1 MTRDIPNTR
10 PPGRSSAQVRGA
22 KQAVYIAFIANGFIF
37 ASWAARIP
45 QVRDGLR
52 VSPGVLGLILLCAA
66 AGSTIATPLS
76 GLVITWLGDSRTVAV
91 MALTAAAGMATVGV
105 GYRYGIPPVAA
116 GLFLF
121 GFSSGTWDVAMN
133 VQGAAVEQALGRVI
147 MSRFHAG
154 WSIGTVAGAG
164 AGAAMVAL
172 GVPVAVHLIA
182 AALAV
187 AVAVPIAARRFLP
200 HAPVHADP
208 AQRDGTAARRS
219 PLRAWTEPRT
229 LLIGLFVLCMAF
241 TEGTSNDWLS
251 LAVIGGYHTAAA
263 LGTLTFA
270 VFLAAMTTGRWF
282 GPAFIDRHGRV
293 RVLRVCAVTAL
304 AGLLLIEAGGLL
316 LAALAGAAL
325 LGLGTSLGFP
335 TGISAAADD
344 PRYAPGRVST
354 AASIG
359 YLAFL
364 AGPPSI
370 GFLAD
375 QVGVLRGLSV
385 AGVLLI
391 VAFLLSPVTAPISP
405 SSDPPPKAAESGHR
419 PPAPG
424 VGEGLDQRD
433 ATAARGSHDG
443 RGDVMSEFGGLEN
456 EAESLAKDHP
466 DQADKGLDAAAQ
478 FADRETGNKY
488 DSEIQGAEGAAEKDL
503 GGQGQGGQG

>member
-1 MTRDIPNTR
+1 MTRDITNTL
-10 PPGRSSAQVRGA
+10 PPGRSSAQVDSA
-22 KQAVYIAFIANGFIF
+22 KRAVYTAFIVNGFIF

-52 VSPGVLGLILLCAA
+52 VTPGVLGLILLSVA

-91 MALTAAAGMATVGV
+91 MALTAAAGMATVAV

-133 VQGAAVEQALGRVI
+133 VQGAAVEQALGRSV

-172 GVPVAVHLIA
+172 GVPVTAHLLVVAVTVA
-182 AALAV
+182 AA
-187 AVAVPIAARRFLP
+187 VPFSAHRFLP
-200 HAPVHADP
+200 HARP
-208 AQRDGTAARRS
+208 APHRDGTAARRS
-219 PLRAWTEPRT
+219 PFRAWTEPRT

-251 LAVIGGYHTAAA
+251 LGVIDGYHTAAA

-282 GPAFIDRHGRV
+282 GPPFIDRYGRV
-293 RVLRVCAVTAL
+293 RVLRVCAATAFV
-304 AGLLLIEAGGLL
+304 GLFVIEAGGVLA
-316 LAALAGAAL
+316 AALAGALL

-375 QVGVLRGLSV
+375 HVGVLRGLSV

-391 VAFLLSPVTAPISP
+391 VAFLLCPVTAPISP
-405 SSDPPPKAAESGHR
+405 SAPEPGSPP
-419 PPAPG
+419 
-424 VGEGLDQRD
+424 
-433 ATAARGSHDG
+433 G
-443 RGDVMSEFGGLEN
+443 RGPGS
-456 EAESLAKDHP
+456 S
-466 DQADKGLDAAAQ
+466 
-478 FADRETGNKY
+478 
-488 DSEIQGAEGAAEKDL
+488 
-503 GGQGQGGQG
+503 

>member
-1 MTRDIPNTR
+1 MTRHLTNTT
-10 PPGRSSAQVRGA
+10 PPGWSSAQVRSA
-22 KQAVYIAFIANGFIF
+22 KQAVYTAFIANGFIF

-52 VSPGVLGLILLCAA
+52 VTPGVLGLILLSVAV
-66 AGSTIATPLS
+66 GSTIATPLS

-133 VQGAAVEQALGRVI
+133 VQGAAVEQALGRSI

-164 AGAAMVAL
+164 AGSAMVAL
-172 GVPVAVHLIA
+172 GVPVTVHLLA
-182 AALAV
+182 AALV
-187 AVAVPIAARRFLP
+187 IAVAVPIAARRFLP
-200 HAPVHADP
+200 HARPPGHADP
-208 AQRDGTAARRS
+208 GNRDGTAARRS

-270 VFLAAMTTGRWF
+270 VFLAAMTAGRWF
-282 GPAFIDRHGRV
+282 GPPFIDRYGRV
-293 RVLRVCAVTAL
+293 RVLRVCAATAL
-304 AGLLLIEAGGLL
+304 GGLLLIEAGGVLA
-316 LAALAGAAL
+316 AALAGAVL

-375 QVGVLRGLSV
+375 NVGVLRGLSV

-391 VAFLLSPVTAPISP
+391 VAFILCPVTAPLSP
-405 SSDPPPKAAESGHR
+405 SGDPPDGGGKSRHR
-419 PPAPG
+419 PPAGSVRRPPG
-424 VGEGLDQRD
+424 RGWCGR
-433 ATAARGSHDG
+433 RGS
-443 RGDVMSEFGGLEN
+443 
-456 EAESLAKDHP
+456 ESD
-466 DQADKGLDAAAQ
+466 
-478 FADRETGNKY
+478 
-488 DSEIQGAEGAAEKDL
+488 
-503 GGQGQGGQG
+503 

>member
-1 MTRDIPNTR
+1 VPDWPHAKGPPFVIADGR
-10 PPGRSSAQVRGA
+10 PGARSPDEAQVRGA
-22 KQAVYIAFIANGFIF
+22 TRAVYIAFIVNGFIF

-52 VSPGVLGLILLCAA
+52 VSPGVLGLILLSVA

-91 MALTAAAGMATVGV
+91 MSLTAAAGMAIVAV

-133 VQGAAVEQALGRVI
+133 VQGAAVEQALGRSV

-154 WSIGTVAGAG
+154 WSVGTVAGAG

-172 GVPVAVHLIA
+172 GVPVTVHLLA
-182 AALAV
+182 AALVVAAV
-187 AVAVPIAARRFLP
+187 VPIAARRFLP
-200 HAPVHADP
+200 HARAETR
-208 AQRDGTAARRS
+208 RDGTAVRRS

-251 LAVIGGYHTAAA
+251 LGVIGGYHTAAA

-282 GPAFIDRHGRV
+282 GPPFIDRYGRV
-293 RVLRVCAVTAL
+293 RVLRVCAATAFV
-304 AGLLLIEAGGLL
+304 GLFVIEAGGVLA
-316 LAALAGAAL
+316 AALAGAVL

-375 QVGVLRGLSV
+375 HVGVLRGLSV

-391 VAFLLSPVTAPISP
+391 VAFLLCPVTAPISP
-405 SSDPPPKAAESGHR
+405 SAPEPSSPPS
-419 PPAPG
+419 PG
-424 VGEGLDQRD
+424 P
-433 ATAARGSHDG
+433 GS
-443 RGDVMSEFGGLEN
+443 S
-456 EAESLAKDHP
+456 
-466 DQADKGLDAAAQ
+466 
-478 FADRETGNKY
+478 
-488 DSEIQGAEGAAEKDL
+488 
-503 GGQGQGGQG
+503 

>member
-1 MTRDIPNTR
+1 VPDWPHAKGPPFVIADGR
-10 PPGRSSAQVRGA
+10 PGARSPDKAQVRGA
-22 KQAVYIAFIANGFIF
+22 TRAVYIAFIINGFIF

-52 VSPGVLGLILLCAA
+52 VSPGVLGLILLSVA

-91 MALTAAAGMATVGV
+91 MSLTAAAGMAIVAV

-133 VQGAAVEQALGRVI
+133 VQGAAVEQALGRSV

-154 WSIGTVAGAG
+154 WSVGTVAGAG

-172 GVPVAVHLIA
+172 GVPVTVHLLA
-182 AALAV
+182 AALVVAAV
-187 AVAVPIAARRFLP
+187 VPIAARRFLP
-200 HAPVHADP
+200 HARAETR
-208 AQRDGTAARRS
+208 RDGTAVRRS

-251 LAVIGGYHTAAA
+251 LGVIGGYHTAAA

-282 GPAFIDRHGRV
+282 GPPFIDRYGRV
-293 RVLRVCAVTAL
+293 RVLRVCAATAFV
-304 AGLLLIEAGGLL
+304 GLFVIEAGGVLA
-316 LAALAGAAL
+316 AALAGAVL

-375 QVGVLRGLSV
+375 HVGVLRGLSV

-391 VAFLLSPVTAPISP
+391 VAFLLCPVTAPISP
-405 SSDPPPKAAESGHR
+405 SGPEPSSPPS
-419 PPAPG
+419 PG
-424 VGEGLDQRD
+424 P
-433 ATAARGSHDG
+433 GS
-443 RGDVMSEFGGLEN
+443 S
-456 EAESLAKDHP
+456 
-466 DQADKGLDAAAQ
+466 
-478 FADRETGNKY
+478 
-488 DSEIQGAEGAAEKDL
+488 
-503 GGQGQGGQG
+503 

>member
-1 MTRDIPNTR
+1 V
-10 PPGRSSAQVRGA
+10 QVRGA
-22 KQAVYIAFIANGFIF
+22 TRAVYLAFIANGFIF

-45 QVRDGLR
+45 QVRYGLR
-52 VSPGVLGLILLCAA
+52 VTPGVLGLILLCIA

-76 GLVITWLGDSRTVAV
+76 GLVVTRLGDSRTVAV
-91 MALTAAAGMATVGV
+91 MSLIAAAGMATVAI

-121 GFSSGTWDVAMN
+121 GYSSGTWDVAMN
-133 VQGAAVEQALGRVI
+133 VQGAAVEQALGRSI

-172 GVPVAVHLIA
+172 GVPVTLHL
-182 AALAV
+182 LAV
-187 AVAVPIAARRFLP
+187 ALVVAAAVPSSARRFLP
-200 HAPVHADP
+200 HAPAP
-208 AQRDGTAARRS
+208 APIGAGDRDGTVARRS
-219 PLRAWTEPRT
+219 PLTAWTEPRT

-251 LAVIGGYHTAAA
+251 LAVIDGYHTAAA

-282 GPAFIDRHGRV
+282 GPLFIDRYGRV
-293 RVLRVCAVTAL
+293 RVLRVCAATAL
-304 AGLLLIEAGGLL
+304 GGLLLIETGGVLP
-316 LAALAGAAL
+316 AALAGAAL

-335 TGISAAADD
+335 TGISASADD

-364 AGPPSI
+364 AGPPSV

-375 QVGVLRGLSV
+375 HVGVLRGLSM

-391 VAFLLSPVTAPISP
+391 VAFLLCPITAPIGP
-405 SSDPPPKAAESGHR
+405 PGPETPTTGSSAR
-419 PPAPG
+419 PRR
-424 VGEGLDQRD
+424 RD
-433 ATAARGSHDG
+433 
-443 RGDVMSEFGGLEN
+443 GGW
-456 EAESLAKDHP
+456 A
-466 DQADKGLDAAAQ
+466 
-478 FADRETGNKY
+478 
-488 DSEIQGAEGAAEKDL
+488 
-503 GGQGQGGQG
+503 

>member
-1 MTRDIPNTR
+1 VPDWPHAKGPPFVIADGR
-10 PPGRSSAQVRGA
+10 PGARSPDKAQVHGA
-22 KQAVYIAFIANGFIF
+22 TRAVYIAFIVNGFIF

-52 VSPGVLGLILLCAA
+52 VSPGVLGLILLSVAV
-66 AGSTIATPLS
+66 GSTIATPLS

-91 MALTAAAGMATVGV
+91 MSLTAAAGMAIVAV

-133 VQGAAVEQALGRVI
+133 VQGAAVEQALGRSV

-154 WSIGTVAGAG
+154 WSVGTVAGAG

-172 GVPVAVHLIA
+172 GVPVTVHLLA
-182 AALAV
+182 AALVVAAV
-187 AVAVPIAARRFLP
+187 VPIAARRFLP
-200 HAPVHADP
+200 HARAETR
-208 AQRDGTAARRS
+208 RDGTAVRRS

-251 LAVIGGYHTAAA
+251 LGIIGGYHTAAA

-282 GPAFIDRHGRV
+282 GPPFIDRYGRV
-293 RVLRVCAVTAL
+293 RVLRVCAATAFV
-304 AGLLLIEAGGLL
+304 GLFVIEAGGVLA
-316 LAALAGAAL
+316 AALAGAVL

-375 QVGVLRGLSV
+375 HVGVLRGLSV

-391 VAFLLSPVTAPISP
+391 VAFLLCPVTAPISP
-405 SSDPPPKAAESGHR
+405 SAPEPSSPPS
-419 PPAPG
+419 PG
-424 VGEGLDQRD
+424 P
-433 ATAARGSHDG
+433 GS
-443 RGDVMSEFGGLEN
+443 S
-456 EAESLAKDHP
+456 
-466 DQADKGLDAAAQ
+466 
-478 FADRETGNKY
+478 
-488 DSEIQGAEGAAEKDL
+488 
-503 GGQGQGGQG
+503 

>member
-1 MTRDIPNTR
+1 VPDWPHAKGPPFVIADGR
-10 PPGRSSAQVRGA
+10 PGARSPDKAQVRGA
-22 KQAVYIAFIANGFIF
+22 TRAVYIAFIINGFIF

-52 VSPGVLGLILLCAA
+52 VSPGVLGLILLSVA

-91 MALTAAAGMATVGV
+91 MSLTAAAGMAIVAV

-133 VQGAAVEQALGRVI
+133 VQGAAVEQALGRSV

-154 WSIGTVAGAG
+154 WSVGTVAGAG

-172 GVPVAVHLIA
+172 GVPVTVHLLA
-182 AALAV
+182 AALVVAAV
-187 AVAVPIAARRFLP
+187 VPIAARRFLP
-200 HAPVHADP
+200 HARAETR
-208 AQRDGTAARRS
+208 RDGTAVRRS

-251 LAVIGGYHTAAA
+251 LGIIGGYHTAAA

-282 GPAFIDRHGRV
+282 GPPFIDRYGRV
-293 RVLRVCAVTAL
+293 RVLRVCAATAFV
-304 AGLLLIEAGGLL
+304 GLFVIEAGGVLA
-316 LAALAGAAL
+316 AALAGAVL

-375 QVGVLRGLSV
+375 HVGVLRGLSV

-391 VAFLLSPVTAPISP
+391 VAFLLCPVTAPISP
-405 SSDPPPKAAESGHR
+405 SAPEPSSPPS
-419 PPAPG
+419 PG
-424 VGEGLDQRD
+424 P
-433 ATAARGSHDG
+433 GS
-443 RGDVMSEFGGLEN
+443 S
-456 EAESLAKDHP
+456 
-466 DQADKGLDAAAQ
+466 
-478 FADRETGNKY
+478 
-488 DSEIQGAEGAAEKDL
+488 
-503 GGQGQGGQG
+503 

>member
-1 MTRDIPNTR
+1 
-10 PPGRSSAQVRGA
+10 
-22 KQAVYIAFIANGFIF
+22 
-37 ASWAARIP
+37 
-45 QVRDGLR
+45 
-52 VSPGVLGLILLCAA
+52 VLGLILLCTAV
-66 AGSTIATPLS
+66 GSTIATPLS
-76 GLVITWLGDSRTVAV
+76 GLVITWLGDSRTVTV
-91 MALTAAAGMATVGV
+91 MSLVAAAGMATVGV

-133 VQGAAVEQALGRVI
+133 VQGAAVEQGLGRAI

-164 AGAAMVAL
+164 IGAAMVAL
-172 GVPVAVHLIA
+172 GVPVTVHLLA

-200 HAPVHADP
+200 HARA
-208 AQRDGTAARRS
+208 AARRDGTAARRS
-219 PLRAWTEPRT
+219 PLAAWTEPRT

-270 VFLAAMTTGRWF
+270 VFLTAMTAGRWF
-282 GPAFIDRHGRV
+282 GPAFIDRYGRV
-293 RVLRVCAVTAL
+293 LVLRVCAATAL
-304 AGLLLIEAGGLL
+304 AGLILLEAGGALADGGVL
-316 LAALAGAAL
+316 AAALAGAL
-325 LGLGTSLGFP
+325 LMGFGTSLGFP

-364 AGPPSI
+364 AGPPAI

-375 QVGVLRGLSV
+375 HVGVLRGLSV
-385 AGVLLI
+385 TGALLTA
-391 VAFLLSPVTAPISP
+391 AFILCPVTAPISP
-405 SSDPPPKAAESGHR
+405 SGPGPNNPPR
-419 PPAPG
+419 PGPNKHPAVNPS
-424 VGEGLDQRD
+424 
-433 ATAARGSHDG
+433 AR
-443 RGDVMSEFGGLEN
+443 
-456 EAESLAKDHP
+456 P
-466 DQADKGLDAAAQ
+466 DQDLSAPPGPGL
-478 FADRETGNKY
+478 
-488 DSEIQGAEGAAEKDL
+488 
-503 GGQGQGGQG
+503 

>member
-1 MTRDIPNTR
+1 
-10 PPGRSSAQVRGA
+10 
-22 KQAVYIAFIANGFIF
+22 
-37 ASWAARIP
+37 
-45 QVRDGLR
+45 VRDGLR
-52 VSPGVLGLILLCAA
+52 VSPGVLGLILLCTAV
-66 AGSTIATPLS
+66 GSTIATPLS

-91 MALTAAAGMATVGV
+91 MSLVAAAGMATVGV

-133 VQGAAVEQALGRVI
+133 VQGAAVEQGLRRAI

-164 AGAAMVAL
+164 IGAAMVAL
-172 GVPVAVHLIA
+172 GVPVTAHLVA

-187 AVAVPIAARRFLP
+187 AAVVPIAARRFLP
-200 HAPVHADP
+200 HARA
-208 AQRDGTAARRS
+208 AARRDGTARRS
-219 PLRAWTEPRT
+219 PLAAWTEPRT

-270 VFLAAMTTGRWF
+270 VFLTAMTTGRWF
-282 GPAFIDRHGRV
+282 GPAFIDRYGRV
-293 RVLRVCAVTAL
+293 PVLRVCAATAL
-304 AGLLLIEAGGLL
+304 AGLILLEAGGALADGGVL
-316 LAALAGAAL
+316 AAALAGAVL
-325 LGLGTSLGFP
+325 MGLGTSLGFP

-364 AGPPSI
+364 AGPPAI

-375 QVGVLRGLSV
+375 HVGVLRGLSV
-385 AGVLLI
+385 TGALLT
-391 VAFLLSPVTAPISP
+391 VAFILCPVTAPISP
-405 SSDPPPKAAESGHR
+405 S
-419 PPAPG
+419 APG
-424 VGEGLDQRD
+424 PNNPSGPGPNNHPAVNPS
-433 ATAARGSHDG
+433 AR
-443 RGDVMSEFGGLEN
+443 
-456 EAESLAKDHP
+456 P
-466 DQADKGLDAAAQ
+466 DP
-478 FADRETGNKY
+478 
-488 DSEIQGAEGAAEKDL
+488 DL
-503 GGQGQGGQG
+503 SAPPGPGP

>member
-1 MTRDIPNTR
+1 MTRDIIPNTG
-10 PPGRSSAQVRGA
+10 PPGRSRAQVGGA
-22 KQAVYIAFIANGFIF
+22 KRAVYIAFIANGFIF

-133 VQGAAVEQALGRVI
+133 VQGAAVEQALGRAI

-172 GVPVAVHLIA
+172 GVPVTLHLLA

-187 AVAVPIAARRFLP
+187 AVTVPIAARRFLP
-200 HAPVHADP
+200 HARAPVPAD
-208 AQRDGTAARRS
+208 TARRS
-219 PLRAWTEPRT
+219 PFRAWTEPRT

-251 LAVIGGYHTAAA
+251 LGVIDGYHTAAA

-282 GPAFIDRHGRV
+282 GPAFIDRYGRV
-293 RVLRVCAVTAL
+293 RVLRVCAATAL
-304 AGLLLIEAGGLL
+304 GGLLLIEAGGVLP
-316 LAALAGAAL
+316 AALAGALL

-375 QVGVLRGLSV
+375 HVGVLRGLSV

-391 VAFLLSPVTAPISP
+391 VAFILSPVTAPISP
-405 SSDPPPKAAESGHR
+405 SGDPTARRRKSGRR

-433 ATAARGSHDG
+433 APAARGG
-443 RGDVMSEFGGLEN
+443 R
-456 EAESLAKDHP
+456 
-466 DQADKGLDAAAQ
+466 
-478 FADRETGNKY
+478 DRPSG
-488 DSEIQGAEGAAEKDL
+488 SIPG
-503 GGQGQGGQG
+503 